1 MTLTAQ
7 EEALIGV
14 VRQLPPDEGSK
25 VLRWAQQLREIAG
38 SGPVQWSDSW
48 TEEDLADARRSS
60 MDRVVSETE
69 FSIFLMSKN
78 SGSNKHPWMS
88 LTSALLPLLGIAVGA
103 VLQFFFT
110 RYLEAK
116 KHHRDER
123 AKANADYL
131 RCVSEQANLSPN
143 PNSSEHKQLLYG
155 AQAVVASFAEF
166 ERLDASMRTQE
177 QRSAFTQMVQSMRKD
192 AIGSAATEADLE
204 VLLLGARAV
213 K

>member
-103 VLQFFFT
+103 VL
-110 RYLEAK
+110 
-116 KHHRDER
+116 
-123 AKANADYL
+123 
-131 RCVSEQANLSPN
+131 
-143 PNSSEHKQLLYG
+143 
-155 AQAVVASFAEF
+155 
-166 ERLDASMRTQE
+166 
-177 QRSAFTQMVQSMRKD
+177 
-192 AIGSAATEADLE
+192 
-204 VLLLGARAV
+204 
-213 K
+213 